1 MGIDF
6 SQFKD
11 LTPERRARELQ
22 KLIENLKN
30 EIEDRQKDLKE
41 AEKRLA
47 EAYEEARIIEH
58 VSIPETRKIP
68 EKEKKAT
75 VEEKVAVAEEK
86 PKPQARSKAEQAELE
101 KLLATAPPRSDQ
113 LFHKF
118 SQIRVEELYGA
129 LRGIYDREKSTGIE
143 REKDRELVYAIR
155 KGIEI
160 KKEEGYTPAKKD
172 RHLMTAA
179 EQMAD
184 SMYNSAGSA
193 YKGNPN

>member
-1 MGIDF
+1 MAIDF

-22 KLIENLKN
+22 KLIDNLKK
-30 EIEDRQKDLKE
+30 EIDDRQKDIKE
-41 AEKRLA
+41 AEQRLA
-47 EAYEEARIIEH
+47 SADEEARIIEH
-58 VSIPETRKIP
+58 VSVPEARRIP

-86 PKPQARSKAEQAELE
+86 PKQPIRTKEEQVELE

-118 SQIRVEELYGA
+118 SQVRVEELYGA
-129 LRGIYDREKSTGIE
+129 LRGIYNREKSTGIE

-172 RHLMTAA
+172 KHLMTAA